1 MTLTYIQWSALTP
14 FLFPLLGALVIPLMV
29 LTRTTRNEKLVRWTM
44 WLVTLWVLYAAIKS
58 LLQLWIGGHQPS
70 YGPLLVDRLTQFGS
84 LVVLGS
90 AGLSVLQLWDHLH
103 HEGWFKGETLAL
115 FLFSVAG
122 LMIFMASTHLL
133 VLFLALELFSLPLY
147 VLTGSIR
154 VRTEG
159 AEGGLKYFISGAV
172 ASSCLLLGIVLLF
185 GLTGSLDLMEI
196 SQFAHQHG
204 WSDSLMLLG
213 LGLILFGVL
222 FKMSAVPMH
231 QWTPDVYQAAPH
243 PISGFMSVAT
253 KTAAFIVF
261 IRIFIWGFLN
271 DSQTTSFNLQ
281 PLLSIIGILT
291 LFVGNLTALAQ
302 HNIKRMLA
310 FSSIAHAGYL
320 LLAFVSGTEQS
331 LQYVFYYLVIYGF
344 TNAGLFG
351 ILTAFGW
358 VGAQTDFDH
367 ARGQG
372 WKRPFLGMASLVLL
386 LSLAGLPPFA
396 GFYAKYFIFREL
408 ISSGHLGLAVFGVL
422 ASLVGVYF
430 YLRLPVVLFMDKPPQ
445 GLEFT
450 QDHHA
455 SSPYFWSSASVLLAV
470 VAIIALS
477 LWPQWLLDHIAIPT
491 VEHPFRLIEPFITG
505 N

>member
-1 MTLTYIQWSALTP
+1 MTLTYTQWSALTP
-14 FLFPLLGALVIPLMV
+14 FLFPLIGALIIPMMV
-29 LTRTTRNEKLVRWTM
+29 LTRTKRNEKLVRWTM
-44 WLVTLWVLYAAIKS
+44 WLVTLWVLYAALKS
-58 LLQLWIGGHQPS
+58 VLQLWIGGHQPS

-84 LVVLGS
+84 LIVLGS

-154 VRTEG
+154 VRPEG

-172 ASSCLLLGIVLLF
+172 ASSFLLLGIVLLF
-185 GLTGSLDLMEI
+185 GLTGSLELMEI
-196 SQFAHQHG
+196 SQFARQQG

-213 LGLILFGVL
+213 LGLMLFGVL
-222 FKMSAVPMH
+222 FKMSAAPMH

-261 IRIFIWGFLN
+261 IRIFIWGFLG
-271 DSQTTSFNLQ
+271 DAQVPSLDLKHF
-281 PLLSIIGILT
+281 LSVIGIST
-291 LFVGNLTALAQ
+291 LFVGNLTALVQ
-302 HNIKRMLA
+302 QNIKRMLA

-344 TNAGLFG
+344 TNIGLFG

-358 VGAQTDFDH
+358 VGTQTDFDH

-372 WKRPFLGMASLVLL
+372 WKRPLLGMASLILL
-386 LSLAGLPPFA
+386 LNLAGLPPFA

-408 ISSGHLGLAVFGVL
+408 VSSGHLSLAIFGVL
-422 ASLVGVYF
+422 ASLIGVYF
-430 YLRLPVVLFMDKPPQ
+430 YLRLPVVLFMDQPAQ
-445 GLEFT
+445 GLAYA
-450 QDHHA
+450 QDHHGV
-455 SSPYFWSSASVLLAV
+455 SSYFWSSTSVLIAV
-470 VAIIALS
+470 IAIIALS

-491 VEHPFRLIEPFITG
+491 VQHPFRFIEPLITG